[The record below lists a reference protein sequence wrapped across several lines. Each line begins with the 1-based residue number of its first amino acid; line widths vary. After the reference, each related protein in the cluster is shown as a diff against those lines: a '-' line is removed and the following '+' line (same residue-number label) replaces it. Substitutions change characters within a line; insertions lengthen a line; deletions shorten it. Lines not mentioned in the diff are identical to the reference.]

1 MKNKKVICIAG
12 KNNIAVE
19 ITKYIIKNFDCELL
33 VIPNKNDD
41 GIDKWQ
47 KSFLKFSKA
56 NNLKIVTLE
65 DIYEIE
71 ELIFL
76 SLEFD
81 KIIKPEKFKTNKL
94 YNIHFSLLPKY
105 KGMYTSAL
113 PILNNEKET
122 GVTLHRI
129 DRGIDTGEIITQNRI
144 PIDFDDTG
152 RDLYLKYIENGIRL
166 IKDNIENILNDK
178 IKSQPQEALLSSY
191 YSKKFVDYKKLE
203 IDLNQTSV
211 NIYNQIRAFN
221 FREYQVPIIKGE
233 KIIFSQITNQKSNH
247 NPGYIYL
254 EDEYSILMA
263 TIDYNIILYKDKT
276 EELFEACRTG
286 EIENVIKIC
295 RIKKYLFVRN
305 EKGWDPLIVATF
317 NNKIEIVK
325 LLISL
330 GADIYTEN
338 YKGTNLL
345 MYAKDCYLNTG
356 NIELLKLYLDLGL
369 DIYKKDDNNKNVL
382 DYCSSEI
389 EIKILTLL

>member
-1 MKNKKVICIAG
+1 MKKKSTICIAG

-19 ITKYIIKNFDCELL
+19 AAKYIIKNFNCNIF

-41 GIDKWQ
+41 GVDKWQ
-47 KSFLKFSKA
+47 KSFLKFSRT

-65 DIYEIE
+65 DVYEIE

-94 YNIHFSLLPKY
+94 YNVHFSLLPKY

-113 PILNNEKET
+113 PILNNERET

-129 DRGIDTGEIITQNRI
+129 DKGIDTGEIIIQKWIN
-144 PIDFDDTG
+144 IDFEDTG
-152 RDLYLKYIENGIRL
+152 RDLYLKYIKNGIIL
-166 IKDNIENILNDK
+166 IKDNIENILNDN
-178 IKSQPQEALLSSY
+178 IKSYPQNACLSSY
-191 YSKKFVDYKKLE
+191 YSKKSINYKNLE
-203 IDLNQTSV
+203 IDLNQSSI

-221 FREYQVPIIKGE
+221 FREYQVPVIKGK
-233 KIIFSQITNQKSNH
+233 KIIFSQMTNQKSNSS
-247 NPGYIYL
+247 PGNIYL
-254 EDEYSILMA
+254 EEEHSYLMA

-276 EELFEACRTG
+276 EELFEACKIG
-286 EIENVIKIC
+286 KIENVIKIC

-305 EKGWDPLIVATF
+305 EKGWDPLIIATF
-317 NNKIEIVK
+317 NNNIEIVK

-338 YKGTNLL
+338 YNGTNLL
-345 MYAKDCYLNTG
+345 MYAKECYLITG

-369 DIYKKDDNNKNVL
+369 DIYKKDNNDKNVL
-382 DYCSSEI
+382 EYCSYDVRE
-389 EIKILTLL
+389 KILELL

>member
-47 KSFLKFSKA
+47 KSFLRFSKV

-122 GVTLHRI
+122 GVTLHKI
-129 DRGIDTGEIITQNRI
+129 DRGIDTGEIINQNRI
-144 PIDFDDTG
+144 FIEFDDTG
-152 RDLYLKYIENGIRL
+152 RDLYLKYIENGIKL
-166 IKDNIENILNDK
+166 IKDNIEDILNDK
-178 IKSQPQEALLSSY
+178 VKSQPQEASLSSY
-191 YSKKFVDYKKLE
+191 YSKKFIDYKRLE
-203 IDLNQTSV
+203 IDLNQTSI

-233 KIIFSQITNQKSNH
+233 TIIFSQITNQKSNH
-247 NPGYIYL
+247 NSGYIYS

-286 EIENVIKIC
+286 KIEDIVKIC

-305 EKGWDPLIVATF
+305 EKGWDPLIVATY
-317 NNKIEIVK
+317 NNKIDIVK

-330 GADIYTEN
+330 GADIYTKN

-369 DIYKKDDNNKNVL
+369 DIYKKDDNDKNVL
-382 DYCSSEI
+382 DYCSDEI
-389 EIKILTLL
+389 KIKILTLL

>member
-1 MKNKKVICIAG
+1 MKNKKIICIAG

-19 ITKYIIKNFDCELL
+19 ITKYIIKNFDCYLL

-41 GIDKWQ
+41 GMDKWQ
-47 KSFLKFSKA
+47 KSFLKFSKI

-65 DIYEIE
+65 EIYEIE

-152 RDLYLKYIENGIRL
+152 RDLYLKYIENGIKL

-191 YSKKFVDYKKLE
+191 YSKKSIDYKKLE

-221 FREYQVPIIKGE
+221 FREYQVPTIKGE
-233 KIIFSQITNQKSNH
+233 KIISSQITNQKSNH
-247 NPGYIYL
+247 NSGHIYS

-276 EELFEACRTG
+276 EELFEACKAG
-286 EIENVIKIC
+286 KIDDVIKIC

-305 EKGWDPLIVATF
+305 EKGWDPLIVATY
-317 NNKIEIVK
+317 NNKIDIVK

-345 MYAKDCYLNTG
+345 MYAKDCYLNTE

-369 DIYKKDDNNKNVL
+369 DIYKKDDNSKNIL
-382 DYCSSEI
+382 DYCSDEVK
-389 EIKILTLL
+389 IKILELL

>member
-1 MKNKKVICIAG
+1 MRNKKIICIAG

-19 ITKYIIKNFDCELL
+19 ITKYIIKNFDYSLL

-47 KSFLKFSKA
+47 KSFLKFSKM

-65 DIYEIE
+65 DVYEIE

-81 KIIKPEKFKTNKL
+81 RIIKPQKFKTDKL

-113 PILNNEKET
+113 PILNNENET
-122 GVTLHRI
+122 GVTLHKI
-129 DRGIDTGEIITQNRI
+129 DRGIDTGEIIVQDRI
-144 PIDFDDTG
+144 VIDFEDTG
-152 RDLYLKYIENGIRL
+152 RDLYLKYIENGIKL
-166 IKDNIENILNDK
+166 IKDNLENILNDK
-178 IKSQPQEALLSSY
+178 IKSQSQEALLSSY
-191 YSKKFVDYKKLE
+191 YSKKYIDYKNLE
-203 IDLNQTSV
+203 LDLNQTSI

-221 FREYQVPIIKGE
+221 FREYQLPIIKGE
-233 KIIFSQITNQKSNH
+233 KIIFSHITNQKSNH
-247 NPGYIYL
+247 SPGHVYF
-254 EDEYSILMA
+254 EDEDSILMA
-263 TIDYNIILYKDKT
+263 TIDYNIILYKDKG
-276 EELFEACRTG
+276 EKLFDACRAG
-286 EIENVIKIC
+286 KIEEVIKIC
-295 RIKKYLFVRN
+295 KIKKYLFIRN
-305 EKGWDPLIVATF
+305 EKGWDPLIIATY
-317 NNKIEIVK
+317 NNKIDIVK

-356 NIELLKLYLDLGL
+356 NIEVLKLYLDLGL
-369 DIYKKDDNNKNVL
+369 DVYKKDNDDKNVL
-382 DYCSSEI
+382 DYCSDEVK
-389 EIKILTLL
+389 IKILELL